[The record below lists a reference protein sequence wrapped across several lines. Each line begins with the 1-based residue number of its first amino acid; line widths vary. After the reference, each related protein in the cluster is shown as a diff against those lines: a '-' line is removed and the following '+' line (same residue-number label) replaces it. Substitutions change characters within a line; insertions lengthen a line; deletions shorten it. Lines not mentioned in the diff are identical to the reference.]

1 MGKTSFL
8 QAGHREWFQDD
19 SARYMYCALYFYYY
33 YISSTSDHEALDP
46 EGWGPLG
53 QRIWLRILSITLEVI
68 QKALDFVEWL
78 NYNYFVFFF
87 FLSAFSHFSD

>member
-1 MGKTSFL
+1 MRRWGGGFRTI
-8 QAGHREWFQDD
+8 QAHC
-19 SARYMYCALYFYYY
+19 MYCALYFYYY
-33 YISSTSDHEALDP
+33 YISSTSDHEALYP

-68 QKALDFVEWL
+68 QKVLDFVEWL

-87 FLSAFSHFSD
+87 FLPAFSHFSD